1 MTLLD
6 WENLWYNKHVV
17 QLFSSGDAFSEE
29 EIESD
34 GSLHVQNNFVIILV
48 TCI

>member
-6 WENLWYNKHVV
+6 WENLWNNKHVV
-17 QLFSSGDAFSEE
+17 QLFSSGDAFSAK

-34 GSLHVQNNFVIILV
+34 GFLRVQNNFVIIIV